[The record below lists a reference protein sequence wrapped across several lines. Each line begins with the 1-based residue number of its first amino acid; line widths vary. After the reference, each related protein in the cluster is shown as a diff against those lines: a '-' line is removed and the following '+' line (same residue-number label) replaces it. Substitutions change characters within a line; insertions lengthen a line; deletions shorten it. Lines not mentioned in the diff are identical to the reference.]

1 MSSATQD
8 WSSGDDLEVEAAAFG
23 GARPAVVVRVGAETL
38 HLRLTDDV
46 AAKAPIDAGEPVMLR
61 RPTGSGLIVAE
72 TVLTQSYAGHGPHVL
87 VRRPMAAEV
96 LQRRNLFRMP
106 TALPVTLQ
114 VKKARREDWVSKR
127 VYHHLTADASG
138 SGCSIETELP
148 IEPGDRLRVTV
159 WPDRP
164 QAVVVGAK
172 VAWTGESDWPGLK
185 RVGLAFTTISTTGQ
199 DRLVGTLMEE
209 ERIRRRVLADA

>member
-1 MSSATQD
+1 MSSPMQE
-8 WSSGDDLEVEAAAFG
+8 WSSGDDLEVESPALG
-23 GARPAVVVRVGAETL
+23 GARPAVVVRVGADCL

-46 AAKAPIDAGEPVMLR
+46 AAPEPLDAGTSVVLR
-61 RPTGSGLIVAE
+61 RATDDGLIAAQ
-72 TVLTQSYAGHGPHVL
+72 TVLTQRYSGHGPHIL
-87 VRRPMAAEV
+87 LRRPPAAEII
-96 LQRRNLFRMP
+96 QRRNLFRLP

-114 VKKARREDWVSKR
+114 VKKANRRDWVSKR

-148 IEPGDRLRVTV
+148 LEVGDRVRVMM

-164 QAVVVGAK
+164 QQVIAGAR
-172 VAWTGESDWPGLK
+172 VAWTAPSDWPGLK

-199 DRLVGTLMEE
+199 DRLVGTLIEE
-209 ERIRRRVLADA
+209 ERVRRRVLLDA